1 MGLSLEVGRLGG
13 LLKRRLEVIADREW
27 FRSNPEGHLEALA
40 AVSEEIDR
48 SSAVVMGEEGIP
60 STLKHY
66 LAKRSFEKALV
77 FIESGGASD
86 ETFGEH

>member
-1 MGLSLEVGRLGG
+1 
-13 LLKRRLEVIADREW
+13 
-27 FRSNPEGHLEALA
+27 
-40 AVSEEIDR
+40 
-48 SSAVVMGEEGIP
+48 MGEEGIP